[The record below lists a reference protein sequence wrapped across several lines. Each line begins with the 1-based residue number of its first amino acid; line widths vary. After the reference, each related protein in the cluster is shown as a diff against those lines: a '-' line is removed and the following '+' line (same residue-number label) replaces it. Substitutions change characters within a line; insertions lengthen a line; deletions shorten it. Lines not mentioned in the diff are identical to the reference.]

1 MDIEYIIKNA
11 DPNVIIFLMTTL
23 VAFISWLIKGLI
35 EKPITESKN
44 TFNRYIE
51 KRIEILTEVKVRL
64 NLIAYFPNGEDS
76 LSFKNQLQEIILKDG
91 KSVYLGK
98 ETFDSVLKISIDP
111 HTNEKLLLNTI
122 KNIDNDLY
130 LQITKVQDEIRF
142 YRRFSNYNPL
152 KRFIGFTLLTMQYIF
167 SLLLIVAIILL
178 LILTLIDANNYLRV
192 GIFIIAVFGIYFINK
207 WLKR

>member
-11 DPNVIIFLMTTL
+11 DPNVVIFLMTTL

-111 HTNEKLLLNTI
+111 HTNEKLLLNAI

-167 SLLLIVAIILL
+167 SLLLIVSIILL

-192 GIFIIAVFGIYFINK
+192 GILIIAVFGIYFINK